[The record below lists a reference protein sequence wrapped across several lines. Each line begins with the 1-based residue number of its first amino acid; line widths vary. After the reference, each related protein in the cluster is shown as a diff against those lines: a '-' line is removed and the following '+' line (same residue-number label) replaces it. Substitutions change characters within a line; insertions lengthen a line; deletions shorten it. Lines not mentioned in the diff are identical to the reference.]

1 MTQQLEQSLDAA
13 LPEGRAPLVTVRN
26 LEVKLSGK
34 RILKNLNFDIPSG
47 RVIGLIG
54 HNGAGK
60 TTLSEVLVGLR
71 SFDGEVSVVD
81 QDPRKDRNQ
90 LLQKVSYIPDVSI
103 LPRWMTVRQL
113 LAYVEGVHTKFVRA
127 NAVAFLQAM
136 GIADNAKLGK
146 LSRGMLVQVHLAVI
160 MAIDVPLMILDE
172 PTLGLDITSRR
183 IFYRELIERFCDDSR
198 TVIITTHQITE
209 IETYLSDAIFLAN
222 GDVILQDSVEHIQ
235 DSFVEIALHPQ
246 AQISDLPHAPLYSE
260 TRQGQ
265 QIVVL
270 WLKQASD
277 SQVDWS
283 VYGNVR
289 VPSLETIYL
298 TAQAAANT
306 TDKV

>member
-13 LPEGRAPLVTVRN
+13 PTAARAPLVTVRN

-71 SFDGEVSVVD
+71 SFDGEVSVVG

-198 TVIITTHQITE
+198 TVIITTHQIAE
-209 IETYLSDAIFLAN
+209 IENYLSDVIFIAN
-222 GDVILQDSVEHIQ
+222 GSVIMQDSVEHLQ
-235 DSFVEIALHPQ
+235 ENFVEITLKAGL
-246 AQISDLPHAPLYSE
+246 QISELTSPPLYSE
-260 TRQGQ
+260 ERQGQ
-265 QIVVL
+265 QIVVM
-270 WLKQASD
+270 QNDEAA
-277 SQVDWS
+277 DWS
-283 VYGNVR
+283 DWGSVR
-289 VPSLETIYL
+289 VPSIETVYL
-298 TAQAAANT
+298 AAQAAANI
-306 TDKV
+306 TDNV